1 MNVNGFTHKPTRTR
15 TVRLFRVGL
24 AGALILG
31 VQPLQAATTK
41 RFVLTPAEAKT
52 FEAWTKF
59 LAEGTPTWSTTH
71 APAFTPA
78 IESTIWQVLK
88 TDTAAQSIAN
98 PMIEY
103 LEWRRSLDPTRFS
116 FYHPNLSPALA
127 QLLSSPSLPANPP
140 PPTDTPVPETTTAPQ
155 VLSASPSPSP
165 SHAHGCADGF
175 SAGSSGAELAAAGRR
190 DDRLGHLVA
199 SPTCQAKL
207 AVGESFWLRPR
218 KIARCPERSEPSGRQ
233 QQKLRPWPLP
243 WPPS

>member
-15 TVRLFRVGL
+15 TVRLFPLVL
-24 AGALILG
+24 TGALILG

-78 IESTIWQVLK
+78 IRRTIWQVLK
-88 TDTAAQSIAN
+88 TDTEAQLVSN

-103 LEWRRSLDPTRFS
+103 LEWRRSLDPTRFT

-127 QLLSSPSLPANPP
+127 QLLISPSLPTSVP
-140 PPTDTPVPETTTAPQ
+140 PPTYTPVLETTTAPQ
-155 VLSASPSPSP
+155 VLSSPATP
-165 SHAHGCADGF
+165 
-175 SAGSSGAELAAAGRR
+175 SGAQSISPPAVPEPSSLLLAAAMTGWGIWWRHQ
-190 DDRLGHLVA
+190 L
-199 SPTCQAKL
+199 AKKN
-207 AVGESFWLRPR
+207 SR
-218 KIARCPERSEPSGRQ
+218 
-233 QQKLRPWPLP
+233 
-243 WPPS
+243 

>member
-15 TVRLFRVGL
+15 TVRLFRVVL

-88 TDTAAQSIAN
+88 TDTAAQSISN

-155 VLSASPSPSP
+155 VLSSPAPAPAPAPATPTAAQTLSAPAVPEPS
-165 SHAHGCADGF
+165 SLL
-175 SAGSSGAELAAAGRR
+175 LAAAMTGWGIWWRHQ
-190 DDRLGHLVA
+190 L
-199 SPTCQAKL
+199 AKQN
-207 AVGESFWLRPR
+207 SR
-218 KIARCPERSEPSGRQ
+218 
-233 QQKLRPWPLP
+233 
-243 WPPS
+243 